1 MSGAASR
8 RLHEEGRDV
17 QPASAGETPA
27 GLLQRDEAFQTSRIH
42 LSPVR
47 LPGKL
52 QRGVPQKVSVPKYT
66 ARCNQDGK
74 WVRLAR
80 CKRVKV
86 CLHETY
92 FSPYLLLSP
101 LLAPN

>member
-17 QPASAGETPA
+17 QPAGAGETPA
-27 GLLQRDEAFQTSRIH
+27 GLLQRDEAFQTSRVH

-47 LPGKL
+47 VPGKL
-52 QRGVPQKVSVPKYT
+52 QRGVPKKVSVPKYRAKCT
-66 ARCNQDGK
+66 KEGT

-92 FSPYLLLSP
+92 FSPYLLLLS